1 MKTKLNLLLTAVMLL
16 LSANVFAQSGSIN
29 PVKGD
34 INEDGTVDVADIVAV
49 IDIMKNGGGTAT
61 VGYFYLGTTAPTA
74 ENYKTLPG
82 AVTTF
87 ASFDAA
93 IGSTASV
100 AAGQTLYL
108 LCPAAWMKGKT
119 PALEDKD
126 GNTISF
132 LEEKDEGT
140 ISDYVIY
147 KTQVLDAPND
157 VVLKT
162 ETVYY
167 WYVGHVTENNAMDN
181 TYLTNLV
188 NGKNST
194 TSTTGPS
201 TLTMPTTTGEIL
213 IYIYPTVWGTPNIV
227 DNTGYGT
234 GDTSFESVG
243 LTPPTGYGVRFW
255 SGDSAVIGKTL
266 KITWTK

>member
-16 LSANVFAQSGSIN
+16 LSANVFAQSGSTN
-29 PVKGD
+29 PAKGD
-34 INEDGTVDVADIVAV
+34 VNGDGTVDVADIVAV

-93 IGSTASV
+93 VGSTASV

-132 LEEKDEGT
+132 LEEKDEVK

-147 KTQVLDAPND
+147 KTQVMDASST
-157 VVLKT
+157 VTLKK

-167 WYVGHVTENNAMDN
+167 WYVGQTQP
-181 TYLTNLV
+181 TSLT
-188 NGKNST
+188 SD
-194 TSTTGPS
+194 
-201 TLTMPTTTGEIL
+201 
-213 IYIYPTVWGTPNIV
+213 PTVDDENFTNNKWHTLGTATTINQSVKNGTAGNEWFVATPKDKYVPTASDLSTVDSSQIV
-227 DNTGYGT
+227 IETITIGTEQYDVWSTGV
-234 GDTSFESVG
+234 E
-243 LTPPTGYGVRFW
+243 
-255 SGDSAVIGKTL
+255 
-266 KITWTK
+266 TKLINVWMKKK